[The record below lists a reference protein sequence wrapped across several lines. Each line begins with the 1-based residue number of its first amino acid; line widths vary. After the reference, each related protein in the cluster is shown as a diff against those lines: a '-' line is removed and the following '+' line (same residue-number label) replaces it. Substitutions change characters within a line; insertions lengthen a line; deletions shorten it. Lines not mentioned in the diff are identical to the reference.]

1 MLVSI
6 IILAILVIVLG
17 FTTWNTLKKVEKY
30 EDTVKDQ
37 QTYVESISSIIE
49 DSSNRLQEI
58 DEKGSFRSDDEVG
71 FFFENLKLIQDAL
84 DRYKLR

>member
-17 FTTWNTLKKVEKY
+17 FTTWNTMKKLEKY
-30 EDTVKDQ
+30 EDTVQNQ
-37 QTYVESISSIIE
+37 QEYVESIASIIE
-49 DSSNRLQEI
+49 DSSKRLREI
-58 DEKGSFRSDDEVG
+58 DEKGTFISDDEVG
-71 FFFENLKLIQDAL
+71 FFFENLKIIQDTL

>member
-17 FTTWNTLKKVEKY
+17 FTTWNTMRKLEKY

-37 QTYVESISSIIE
+37 QEYVESIASIIE
-49 DSSNRLQEI
+49 DSSKRLREI
-58 DEKGSFRSDDEVG
+58 DEKGTFASDDEVG
-71 FFFENLKLIQDAL
+71 FFFENLKIIQDTL
-84 DRYKLR
+84 DRYKLT